1 MGLQNKNSKNSI
13 NKMSNNSNGD
23 TNKSEFRLKNAPE
36 DGISSVRFGPNSS
49 QFLLVSSWD
58 KNVRLYDVTNNN
70 LRVKYSHQRPVLSC
84 AFQDPIHV
92 WSGCLDG
99 KLKSFDINSNRES
112 VIGMHEN
119 TIRCIE
125 FSNEINAV
133 VTGSWDGTVKI
144 WDARTNSCTGTYT
157 QPDKVYTMSLAGEK
171 LVVGT
176 ASRKV
181 WVWDMRNM
189 GFVQQKRE
197 SSLKYQTRCLSCF
210 PNKQGYVLSSIEGRG
225 VFGSQSR
232 SSKTKI
238 CIQVSSKQRWGCGA
252 HFP

>member
-1 MGLQNKNSKNSI
+1 MNTFARLFWKKNQIIVLKSRVSNAERGQIFSEV
-13 NKMSNNSNGD
+13 NKMSNSNGESG
-23 TNKSEFRLKNAPE
+23 NKSEFRLKNAPE

-99 KLKSFDINSNRES
+99 KLKSFDINSNQES

-133 VTGSWDGTVKI
+133 SD
-144 WDARTNSCTGTYT
+144 
-157 QPDKVYTMSLAGEK
+157 
-171 LVVGT
+171 
-176 ASRKV
+176 
-181 WVWDMRNM
+181 
-189 GFVQQKRE
+189 F
-197 SSLKYQTRCLSCF
+197 
-210 PNKQGYVLSSIEGRG
+210 
-225 VFGSQSR
+225 
-232 SSKTKI
+232 
-238 CIQVSSKQRWGCGA
+238 
-252 HFP
+252 